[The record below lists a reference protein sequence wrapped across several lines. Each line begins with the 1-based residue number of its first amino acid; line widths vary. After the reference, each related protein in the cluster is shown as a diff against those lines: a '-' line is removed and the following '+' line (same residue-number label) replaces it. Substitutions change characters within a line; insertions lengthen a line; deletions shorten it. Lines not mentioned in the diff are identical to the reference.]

1 MPRIV
6 QVQTQPPPSGALKP
20 ANNRFSVASQLEE
33 RILTGKI
40 KPGGRLPE
48 MALARELGV
57 SQAGIREALQELE
70 SLGLVVKHP
79 NRGSFVIE
87 IDAIRLQHIFQV
99 RRELEPL
106 ACSLLA
112 GHLAPEALDS
122 LQRCLADMKAASER
136 NDYPAYLDADLRFHR
151 TLWASQPNRLLE
163 RSLCTACLPLFA
175 YDLIRRYSSRYQNF
189 PRAIRQHQWI
199 LDAILTG
206 EAARVSRITRRL
218 VDRWFQENLA
228 DYSQSDQK
236 SIQETAT

>member
-1 MPRIV
+1 MPRIERI
-6 QVQTQPPPSGALKP
+6 QTQPPPAKALKP

-40 KPGGRLPE
+40 KPGERLPE
-48 MALARELGV
+48 MTLARELGV

-112 GHLAPEALDS
+112 GHLEPQALDS
-122 LQRCLADMKAASER
+122 LQKRLAEMKEASER

-151 TLWASQPNRLLE
+151 TIWASQPNRLLE

-175 YDLIRRYSSRYQNF
+175 YDRIRRYSARYENF
-189 PRAIRQHQWI
+189 PRAIRQHQLI
-199 LDAILTG
+199 LDTILMG
-206 EAARVSRITRRL
+206 DAAKVARIVRRL
-218 VDRWFQENLA
+218 VDRWFRENLA
-228 DYSQSDQK
+228 DYSQPDQK
-236 SIQETAT
+236 SI

>member
-6 QVQTQPPPSGALKP
+6 RIQPPSPPERALKS

-40 KPGGRLPE
+40 KPGERLPE
-48 MALARELGV
+48 MTLARELGV

-70 SLGLVVKHP
+70 RLGLVVKHP

-112 GHLAPEALDS
+112 GHLDPEALAR
-122 LQRCLADMKAASER
+122 LQKCLAEMRVASEQ
-136 NDYPAYLDADLRFHR
+136 NDYPAYLHADLSFHR

-163 RSLCTACLPLFA
+163 RSLCAVCLPLFA
-175 YDLIRRYSSRYQNF
+175 YDLIRRYSIRYQNF

-199 LDAILTG
+199 LDSILTG
-206 EAARVSRITRRL
+206 DAADVARITRRL
-218 VDRWFQENLA
+218 VDRWFKENMA
-228 DYSQSDQK
+228 DYQDR
-236 SIQETAT
+236 

>member
-6 QVQTQPPPSGALKP
+6 RIQTQPPPSRAVKP

-40 KPGGRLPE
+40 KSGERLPE
-48 MALARELGV
+48 MTLAKELGV
-57 SQAGIREALQELE
+57 SQAGVREALQELE

-87 IDAIRLQHIFQV
+87 IDAVRLQHIFQV

-112 GHLAPEALDS
+112 GHLDSEALAR
-122 LQRCLADMKAASER
+122 LQTCLTDMKTASEQ
-136 NDYPAYLDADLRFHR
+136 NDYPAYLRADLRFHR

-163 RSLCTACLPLFA
+163 RSLCAACLPLFA
-175 YDLIRRYSSRYQNF
+175 YDLIRRYSTRYQNF

-206 EAARVSRITRRL
+206 DAVEVTRLTRRL
-218 VDRWFQENLA
+218 VDRWFKENLA
-228 DYSQSDQK
+228 DYSQPDQK
-236 SIQETAT
+236 PIQESKA